1 MSAVCQREVK
11 LRADESFIYLAGIAN
26 SVLVFATFLVTIPG
40 IITPARAWLKLGG
53 VMATVSAMFSM
64 IIGLYLWITT
74 LQTKGDFAPLWMAQ
88 PAAIQDLMETTVSIF
103 MSGYG

>member
-1 MSAVCQREVK
+1 
-11 LRADESFIYLAGIAN
+11 
-26 SVLVFATFLVTIPG
+26 
-40 IITPARAWLKLGG
+40 
-53 VMATVSAMFSM
+53 M